1 METIQKAI
9 NGWMDKQNV
18 LYTYEGI
25 LCSHKRKWSTDTC
38 YNMDELWNY
47 YVKWKKIQKL
57 KRYILLNS
65 IYMKCPE

>member
-1 METIQKAI
+1 METIQKPI

-25 LCSHKRKWSTDTC
+25 LFSHKREWSTDTC

-57 KRYILLNS
+57 KRYILLDS